1 VKNRNLCVWGV
12 AAMLATV
19 GCSTVAGGGARP
31 TYVRDAMENYRFPK
45 ACDAL
50 WGNALAVIA
59 AKGYGLAGTD
69 RQLAGQDR
77 QGAIPG
83 FLNPGHATTR
93 DDRRAYESVS
103 DANDKDQRY
112 MVQGRPAGTDG
123 CYVQYFSIL
132 DDLINSVG
140 RSYRDYDMELALLSR
155 VDPAAAARI
164 AQGEDKA
171 K

>member
-69 RQLAGQDR
+69 RV
-77 QGAIPG
+77 
-83 FLNPGHATTR
+83 
-93 DDRRAYESVS
+93 YESVS